1 MSINSISKVDST
13 RGVSGVV
20 KYASFSSQQVAEP
33 TQEPSK
39 AEPASKAELE
49 AAISKLN
56 AMMIQSNTAIEFS
69 LDSSSNS
76 PVIKVIDKETKSVLR
91 QLPNVEALAFSKN
104 LETFKGILLNQR
116 A

>member
-1 MSINSISKVDST
+1 MSINGINKVDSA

-20 KYASFSSQQVAEP
+20 KYASFNSQPAAEP
-33 TQEPSK
+33 VQESNK
-39 AEPASKAELE
+39 VESASKAELE

-56 AMMIQSNTAIEFS
+56 AMMTQSNTAVEFS

-104 LETFKGILLNQR
+104 LETFKGILLSQR

>member
-1 MSINSISKVDST
+1 MSINGINKVDSA

-20 KYASFSSQQVAEP
+20 KYASFSSQPVAEP
-33 TQEPSK
+33 TQQP
-39 AEPASKAELE
+39 SKAELE

-56 AMMIQSNTAIEFS
+56 AMMTQSNTAVEFS

-104 LETFKGILLNQR
+104 LETFKGILLNQK

>member
-1 MSINSISKVDST
+1 MSINSINKVDGP
-13 RGVSGVV
+13 RGLSGVV

-33 TQEPSK
+33 AQESNK
-39 AEPASKAELE
+39 AATASKAELE
-49 AAISKLN
+49 AAITKLN
-56 AMMIQSNTAIEFS
+56 AMMTQSNTAVEFS

-104 LETFKGILLNQR
+104 LETFKGILLSQR
-116 A
+116 V